1 MVLARAAFMR
11 SSSAPRL
18 AANSAVTLAG
28 YVEVDGN
35 EYVFAIMANRINP
48 TERSRELARRTI
60 DKMLA
65 KIAKPN
71 TYTQEG

>member
-1 MVLARAAFMR
+1 M
-11 SSSAPRL
+11 
-18 AANSAVTLAG
+18 TLAG